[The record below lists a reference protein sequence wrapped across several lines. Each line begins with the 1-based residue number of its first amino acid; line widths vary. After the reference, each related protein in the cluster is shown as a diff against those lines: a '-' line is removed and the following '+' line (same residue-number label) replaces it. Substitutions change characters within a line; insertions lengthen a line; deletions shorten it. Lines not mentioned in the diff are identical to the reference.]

1 MHESGLIRQLM
12 QTALDAAAEH
22 NSALRGI
29 HLRLGVL
36 AGGSAQHLREHF
48 EQEIQRRAL
57 PSIELSIVEDSEFL
71 GGIEIESI
79 ELAEESQ

>member
-12 QTALDAAAEH
+12 QTALDAAAERGCE
-22 NSALRGI
+22 LRAV

-36 AGGSAQHLREHF
+36 AGGTADHLRDHF
-48 EQEIQRRAL
+48 EQEIATRAL
-57 PSIELSIVEDSEFL
+57 PPVALAIVEAPEFL

-79 ELAEESQ
+79 ELAEEAP